1 MSHSHSSS
9 NNLQT
14 HDNPCMVGG
23 MTHQPTTHTFTKVSP
38 IAARWVSD
46 RLAKANKAAARLG
59 VAPWTME
66 YTAYAVAATPAFNED
81 PNDFFA
87 PRPGGTLTLT
97 GDTPRIAG
105 GWQVLAA
112 MDHTPTADGGWLNVV
127 RSFEEGLTQQWMNAA
142 PNCDHCG
149 RNSGNRIYTVLVR
162 NDDGEV
168 LQVGNSCLKD
178 FTGHADAQA
187 IVNWAVIMVALLDE
201 GFGDDDDADRSPKGK
216 TLLHA
221 QQVIAT
227 AFAATRAFGY
237 AKASD
242 AVPTSD
248 VVGTFLR
255 GGESQSAIRLQNDI
269 NAAAAKLGGWDALY
283 IQATDAIAFAADYRG
298 NSDYLLNL
306 RTIVSQISEFGLVDA
321 KRTGMLVS
329 LAPTYTR
336 QLEWIAEAA
345 VKAAAE
351 ATRKESS
358 VDAPVG
364 RVEVE
369 GTIVKTKTYDGDYGQ
384 TVKMFVQG
392 DAGWKVF
399 VSVPK
404 SLGEV
409 QLQDR
414 VRFTA
419 TFTHSDDDSTFAF
432 GKRPSKAAYIAAEG
446 EAVVRPTGN
455 STCECCS
462 EEDPCEVRM
471 GNGTAKVLA

>member
-1 MSHSHSSS
+1 M
-9 NNLQT
+9 
-14 HDNPCMVGG
+14 GG
-23 MTHQPTTHTFTKVSP
+23 MTHQPTTHTFDKVSP

-66 YTAYAVAATPAFNED
+66 YTSTLVTVYPDGAFAGQPLDRPYYDSTLTITGSAPRLSGDWEVVAA
-81 PNDFFA
+81 
-87 PRPGGTLTLT
+87 
-97 GDTPRIAG
+97 I
-105 GWQVLAA
+105 
-112 MDHTPTADGGWLNVV
+112 DHTPTDDGGWLNVV
-127 RSFEEGLTQQWMNAA
+127 RSFEEGMTSAWMNAA
-142 PNCDHCG
+142 PDCGHCG

-162 NDDGEV
+162 NAAGEV

-201 GFGDDDDADRSPKGK
+201 SFGDDDQNYAPKGK
-216 TLLHA
+216 SLVEATA
-221 QQVIAT
+221 VVAT

-242 AVPTSD
+242 AFPTSD
-248 VVGTFLR
+248 VVGKFLR
-255 GGESQSAIRLQNDI
+255 RGESQSAIRLQNDI

-283 IQATDAIAFAADYRG
+283 ALASDAIAFAADYRG

-306 RTIVSQISEFGLVDA
+306 RTIVTQISEFGLVDA

-462 EEDPCEVRM
+462 EEDPCEVRT